1 MVLELRNLALDG
13 IVLVASR
20 LLSLL
25 KVVPIHTESVEL
37 RSDRSRLYQTRAV
50 FGGDGVVV
58 VEVAHCSSER
68 DCKGRKLWHNQR
80 RMIHSVVDFWNPDRF
95 SRDMCMH
102 HTYHYIPSASL
113 YIYASYVPLHRIR
126 VVTGYGP

>member
-50 FGGDGVVV
+50 FGGGGVVVV
-58 VEVAHCSSER
+58 VEVTHCSSER
-68 DCKGRKLWHNQR
+68 DCKG
-80 RMIHSVVDFWNPDRF
+80 
-95 SRDMCMH
+95 
-102 HTYHYIPSASL
+102 
-113 YIYASYVPLHRIR
+113 
-126 VVTGYGP
+126 